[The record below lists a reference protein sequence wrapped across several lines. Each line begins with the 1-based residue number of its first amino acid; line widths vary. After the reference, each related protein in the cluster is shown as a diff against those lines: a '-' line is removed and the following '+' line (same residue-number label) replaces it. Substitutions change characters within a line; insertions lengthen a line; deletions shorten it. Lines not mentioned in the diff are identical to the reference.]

1 MRRFEFILYVFF
13 YEVVFG
19 LSVYGFGYFQAMPF
33 SLLWSLI
40 LGAPAV
46 VLLMNIKSK
55 KLLPIVDG
63 LLRVLYAIPFLVEY
77 FIYMQFKELYDLNTI
92 MNGAGG
98 ALTGF
103 TSTIMG
109 LIFSPLGIF
118 HLFLYSIP
126 LSILIMDLKRKKYDY
141 SQPEKQIKTATA
153 VMIPVALVFNII
165 IIACIPSARNIV
177 GNEYNYP
184 KAVEA
189 FGYMEGTALDV
200 KALLFGSGGD
210 FQNVKT
216 PVHLQTSKPDESAT
230 GESDPNASL
239 APGESAPVPTP
250 TPTHEPQVMDIDF
263 TALSQKGGKIATLAQ
278 YCANVEPTYTNKMT
292 GKFKGK
298 NLIMITAE
306 AFTAEAID
314 PELTPTLYRL
324 ATKGIQFTDSY
335 VPATAGTTGGEFSHI
350 FGLLPTSGGKSFTN
364 MIDNGCTYFTMGQR
378 LNAEGYFGQA
388 FHNNDYKYY
397 SRHKTHTKLGYNQ
410 GFMGIYNGMEKWVN
424 YHQWPESDYDMFV
437 GTCPLYLTQDH
448 FNIYYMSVSGHSGY
462 TRAGNAMSKKH
473 WDETASL
480 EGKASEAVRAYKA
493 CNMDLDQGLKY
504 LVDRLEEC
512 GKADDTVI
520 CIVADHFPYGL
531 DPDASLGNMPKL
543 SELYGYEVKNY
554 VQRDHNRI
562 IIWSGCLEKE
572 DPIVVDTPTSSIDV
586 LPTLMNLFGIKYDS
600 RLLPGRD
607 VFSDSMPLAF
617 NLNYDWKT
625 DLGTYYSS
633 KGEFVPKDANTQ
645 IPDGYVQQVKS
656 IVSNKIKY
664 CKNMVGSDFFRQAV
678 GDPNK

>member
-1 MRRFEFILYVFF
+1 MRRYEFILYVFF

-19 LSVYGFGYFQAMPF
+19 FSVYGFGYFASMPF
-33 SLLWSLI
+33 TLLWSII

-46 VLLMNIKSK
+46 ILLMNLKGKI
-55 KLLPIVDG
+55 LPIVDG

-109 LIFSPLGIF
+109 LIFSPLGVF

-126 LSILIMDLKRKKYDY
+126 LSLLIMDLKKKTYDY
-141 SQPEKQIKTATA
+141 TQPDKQVKIGTA
-153 VMIPVALVFNII
+153 VAIPVCFVLNLI
-165 IIACIPSARNIV
+165 IIACIPSARTIV
-177 GNEYNYP
+177 GAEYNYP
-184 KAVEA
+184 KAVQA
-189 FGYMEGTALDV
+189 FGYMEGTALDI
-200 KALLFGSGGD
+200 KALLFGSGGE
-210 FQNVKT
+210 FLNVKN
-216 PVHLQTSKPDESAT
+216 PVHLQTSMP
-230 GESDPNASL
+230 GESNGESNPGESL
-239 APGESAPVPTP
+239 APGESTPVPTP
-250 TPTHEPQVMDIDF
+250 TPAHEPQVMDIDF
-263 TALSQKGGKIATLAQ
+263 AGLQAKGGKIATLAQ
-278 YCANVEPTYTNKMT
+278 YCSNVEPTYTNKMT

-314 PELTPTLYRL
+314 PVLTPTLYRL

-350 FGLLPTSGGKSFTN
+350 FGLLPTSGGKSVTN
-364 MIDNGCTYFTMGQR
+364 MTENGCTYFTMGQR
-378 LNAEGYFGQA
+378 LNAEGYFGYA

-397 SRHKTHTKLGYNQ
+397 SRNKTHTKLGYNQ

-480 EGKASEAVRAYKA
+480 EGKNSEAVRAYKA
-493 CNMDLDQGLKY
+493 CNMDFDQGLKY
-504 LVDRLEEC
+504 LIDRLEEC

-554 VQRDHNRI
+554 IQRDHNRI

-572 DPIVVDTPTSSIDV
+572 DPIVVDTPTSSIDI

-664 CKNMVGSDFFRQAV
+664 CKNMVGTDFIKQCV

>member
-1 MRRFEFILYVFF
+1 MRRYEFILYVFF

-19 LSVYGFGYFQAMPF
+19 FSVYGFGYFASMPF
-33 SLLWSLI
+33 TLLWSII

-46 VLLMNIKSK
+46 ILLMNLKGKI
-55 KLLPIVDG
+55 LPIVDG

-103 TSTIMG
+103 TTTILG
-109 LIFSPLGIF
+109 LIFSPLGVF

-126 LSILIMDLKRKKYDY
+126 LSLLVMDLKKKTYDY
-141 SQPEKQIKTATA
+141 TQPDKQVKIGTA
-153 VMIPVALVFNII
+153 VAIPVCFVLNLI
-165 IIACIPSARNIV
+165 IIACIPSARTIV
-177 GNEYNYP
+177 GAEYNYP
-184 KAVEA
+184 KAVQA
-189 FGYMEGTALDV
+189 FGYMEGTALDI
-200 KALLFGSGGD
+200 KALLFGSGGE
-210 FQNVKT
+210 FQNVKN
-216 PVHLQTSKPDESAT
+216 PVHLQTSMP
-230 GESDPNASL
+230 GESNGESNPGESL
-239 APGESAPVPTP
+239 APGESTPVPTP
-250 TPTHEPQVMDIDF
+250 TPAHEPQVMDIDF
-263 TALSQKGGKIATLAQ
+263 AGLQAKGGKIATLAQ
-278 YCANVEPTYTNKMT
+278 YCSNVEPTYTNKMT

-314 PELTPTLYRL
+314 PVLTPTLYRL

-350 FGLLPTSGGKSFTN
+350 FGLLPTSGGKSVTN
-364 MIDNGCTYFTMGQR
+364 MTENGCTYFTMGQR
-378 LNAEGYFGQA
+378 LNAEGYFGYA

-397 SRHKTHTKLGYNQ
+397 SRNKTHTKLGYNQ

-480 EGKASEAVRAYKA
+480 EGKNSEAVRAYKA
-493 CNMDLDQGLKY
+493 CNMDFDQGLKY
-504 LVDRLEEC
+504 LIDRLEEC

-554 VQRDHNRI
+554 IQRDHNRI

-572 DPIVVDTPTSSIDV
+572 DPIVVDTPTSSIDI

-664 CKNMVGSDFFRQAV
+664 CKNMVGTDFIRQCV

>member
-1 MRRFEFILYVFF
+1 
-13 YEVVFG
+13 
-19 LSVYGFGYFQAMPF
+19 
-33 SLLWSLI
+33 
-40 LGAPAV
+40 
-46 VLLMNIKSK
+46 
-55 KLLPIVDG
+55 
-63 LLRVLYAIPFLVEY
+63 
-77 FIYMQFKELYDLNTI
+77 
-92 MNGAGG
+92 
-98 ALTGF
+98 
-103 TSTIMG
+103 
-109 LIFSPLGIF
+109 
-118 HLFLYSIP
+118 
-126 LSILIMDLKRKKYDY
+126 
-141 SQPEKQIKTATA
+141 
-153 VMIPVALVFNII
+153 
-165 IIACIPSARNIV
+165 
-177 GNEYNYP
+177 
-184 KAVEA
+184 
-189 FGYMEGTALDV
+189 
-200 KALLFGSGGD
+200 
-210 FQNVKT
+210 
-216 PVHLQTSKPDESAT
+216 
-230 GESDPNASL
+230 
-239 APGESAPVPTP
+239 
-250 TPTHEPQVMDIDF
+250 
-263 TALSQKGGKIATLAQ
+263 
-278 YCANVEPTYTNKMT
+278 MT
-292 GKFKGK
+292 
-298 NLIMITAE
+298 
-306 AFTAEAID
+306 
-314 PELTPTLYRL
+314 
-324 ATKGIQFTDSY
+324 
-335 VPATAGTTGGEFSHI
+335 
-350 FGLLPTSGGKSFTN
+350 
-364 MIDNGCTYFTMGQR
+364 DNGCTYFTMGQR
-378 LNAEGYFGQA
+378 LNAEGYYGQA

-397 SRHKTHTKLGYNQ
+397 SRNKTHNKLGYNQ

-437 GTCPLYLTQDH
+437 GTCPLYLTQEH

-480 EGKASEAVRAYKA
+480 DGKYSEAVRAYKA
-493 CNMDLDQGLKY
+493 CNMDFDQGLKY

-572 DPIVVDTPTSSIDV
+572 DPIVVDTPTSSIDI

-645 IPDGYVQQVKS
+645 IPEGYVQQVKT

-664 CKNMVGSDFFRQAV
+664 CKNMLGTDFIKQCV

>member
-1 MRRFEFILYVFF
+1 MRRYEFILYVFF

-19 LSVYGFGYFQAMPF
+19 FSVYGFGYFASMPF
-33 SLLWSLI
+33 TLLWSII

-46 VLLMNIKSK
+46 ILLMNLKGKI
-55 KLLPIVDG
+55 LPIVDG

-109 LIFSPLGIF
+109 LIFSPLGVF

-126 LSILIMDLKRKKYDY
+126 LSLLVMDLKKKTYDY
-141 SQPEKQIKTATA
+141 TQPDKQVKIGTA
-153 VMIPVALVFNII
+153 VAIPVCFVLNLI
-165 IIACIPSARNIV
+165 IIACIPSARTIV
-177 GNEYNYP
+177 GAEYNYP
-184 KAVEA
+184 KAVQA
-189 FGYMEGTALDV
+189 FGYMEGTALDI
-200 KALLFGSGGD
+200 KALLFGSGGE
-210 FQNVKT
+210 FQNVKN
-216 PVHLQTSKPDESAT
+216 PVHLQTSLP
-230 GESDPNASL
+230 GESNGESNPGESL
-239 APGESAPVPTP
+239 APGESTPVPTP
-250 TPTHEPQVMDIDF
+250 TPAHEPQVMDIDF
-263 TALSQKGGKIATLAQ
+263 ASLQAKGGKIATLAQ
-278 YCANVEPTYTNKMT
+278 YCSNVEPTYTNKMT

-314 PELTPTLYRL
+314 PVLTPTLYRL

-350 FGLLPTSGGKSFTN
+350 FGLLPTSGGKSVTN
-364 MIDNGCTYFTMGQR
+364 MTENGCTYFTMGQR
-378 LNAEGYFGQA
+378 LNAEGYFGYA

-397 SRHKTHTKLGYNQ
+397 SRNKTHTKLGYNQ

-480 EGKASEAVRAYKA
+480 EGKNSEAVRAYKA
-493 CNMDLDQGLKY
+493 CNMDFDQGLKY

-554 VQRDHNRI
+554 IQRDHNRI
-562 IIWSGCLEKE
+562 IMWSGCLEKE
-572 DPIVVDTPTSSIDV
+572 DPIVVDTPTSSIDI

-664 CKNMVGSDFFRQAV
+664 CKNMVGTDFIKQCV

>member
-1 MRRFEFILYVFF
+1 MRRFEFIFYVFF

-19 LSVYGFGYFQAMPF
+19 FSVYGFGYFSAMPF
-33 SLLWSLI
+33 TLLWSII

-46 VLLMNIKSK
+46 VLMMNLKG

-63 LLRVLYAIPFLVEY
+63 LLRCLYAIPFLVEY

-103 TSTIMG
+103 TTTILG
-109 LIFSPLGIF
+109 LIFSPLGLF

-126 LSILIMDLKRKKYDY
+126 LSILIMDLKRKTYDY
-141 SQPEKQIKTATA
+141 TQPEKQVKTATA
-153 VMIPVALVFNII
+153 VLIPVCLVFNII
-165 IIACIPSARNIV
+165 IIACIPSARTIV
-177 GNEYNYP
+177 GAEYNYP
-184 KAVEA
+184 KAVQA

-210 FQNVKT
+210 FQNVKN
-216 PVHLQTSKPDESAT
+216 PVNLQTSKP
-230 GESDPNASL
+230 GESV
-239 APGESAPVPTP
+239 PGESGNESLTPGESVPVPTP
-250 TPTHEPQVMDIDF
+250 TPAREPQVMDIDF
-263 TALSQKGGKIATLAQ
+263 TALSQKGGKIGTLAQ
-278 YCANVEPTYTNKMT
+278 YCANVEPTYTNAMT

-378 LNAEGYFGQA
+378 LNAEGYYGQA

-397 SRHKTHTKLGYNQ
+397 SRNKTHTKLGYSQ
-410 GFMGIYNGMEKWVN
+410 GFMGIYNGMEQWVN
-424 YHQWPESDYDMFV
+424 YHQWPESDYDMFQ
-437 GTCPLYLTQDH
+437 GTCPLYLNQEH

-480 EGKASEAVRAYKA
+480 AGKYSDTVRAYKA
-493 CNMDLDQGLKY
+493 CNMDFDQGLKY
-504 LVDRLEEC
+504 LIDRLEEL

-531 DPDASLGNMPKL
+531 DPDAGLGKMPNL

-554 VQRDHNRI
+554 FQRDHNRI

-572 DPIVVDTPTSSIDV
+572 DPIVVDTPTTSLV
-586 LPTLMNLFGIKYDS
+586 
-600 RLLPGRD
+600 PGRD

-625 DLGTYYSS
+625 DLGTYLSS
-633 KGEFVPKDANTQ
+633 TGEFTPKDANTQ

-664 CKNMVGSDFFRQAV
+664 CKNMVGSDFFKQAV

>member
-1 MRRFEFILYVFF
+1 MRRFEFILYVFY

-19 LSVYGFGYFQAMPF
+19 FSVYGFGYFSSMPF
-33 SLLWSLI
+33 TLLWSLI
-40 LGAPAV
+40 LGAPAA
-46 VLLMNIKSK
+46 LILMNIKTK
-55 KLLPIVDG
+55 ILPVVDG

-77 FIYMQFKELYDLNTI
+77 FIYMEFKELYDLNTI

-103 TSTIMG
+103 TSTIIG
-109 LIFSPLGIF
+109 LIISPLGIL
-118 HLFLYSIP
+118 HLILYSIP
-126 LSILIMDLKRKKYDY
+126 IAILIADVKRKKYDY
-141 SQPEKQIKTATA
+141 TPPEKWFKTATA
-153 VMIPVALVFNII
+153 VTIPVALVVNII

-184 KAVEA
+184 KAVQA
-189 FGYMEGTALDV
+189 FGYMEGTALDF

-210 FQNVKT
+210 FQTVKN
-216 PVHLQTSKPDESAT
+216 PVTHHTTAPDESNP
-230 GESDPNASL
+230 GESDPGASQV
-239 APGESAPVPTP
+239 PGMESGPAPTP
-250 TPTHEPQVMDIDF
+250 TFAPEPQVMDINF
-263 TALSQKGGKIATLAQ
+263 TALSQKGGKVATLAQ

-314 PELTPTLYRL
+314 PVLTPTLYRL

-350 FGLLPTSGGKSFTN
+350 FGLLPTSGGKSFTS
-364 MIDNGCTYFTMGQR
+364 MIDNGSTYFTMGQR
-378 LNAEGYFGQA
+378 LNAEGYYGQA

-397 SRHKTHTKLGYNQ
+397 SRNKTHIKLGYSA
-410 GFMGIYNGMEKWVN
+410 GFMGIHNGMEQWVN
-424 YHQWPESDYDMFV
+424 WHQWPESDYDMFQ
-437 GTCPLYLTQDH
+437 GTCPLYINQDH
-448 FNIYYMSVSGHSGY
+448 FNVYYMSVSGHAGY

-480 EGKASEAVRAYKA
+480 DGKYSETVRAYKA

-504 LVDRLEEC
+504 VVDRLEEL

-520 CIVADHFPYGL
+520 CLVADHFPYGL

-554 VQRDHNRI
+554 IQRDHNRI

-572 DPIVVDTPTSSIDV
+572 DPIVVDTPTSSIDI

-625 DLGTYYSS
+625 DLGTYYSAS
-633 KGEFVPKDANTQ
+633 GEFKPKDANTQ
-645 IPDGYVQQVKS
+645 IPDDYVKNVKS

-664 CKNMVGSDFFRQAV
+664 CRNLVGSDFIKQAV

>member
-1 MRRFEFILYVFF
+1 MRRYEFILYVFF

-19 LSVYGFGYFQAMPF
+19 FSVYGFGYFASMPF
-33 SLLWSLI
+33 TLLWSII

-46 VLLMNIKSK
+46 ILLMNLKGKI
-55 KLLPIVDG
+55 LPIVDG

-109 LIFSPLGIF
+109 LIFSPLGVF

-126 LSILIMDLKRKKYDY
+126 LSLLVMDLKKKTYDY
-141 SQPEKQIKTATA
+141 TQPDKQVKIGTA
-153 VMIPVALVFNII
+153 VAIPVCFVLNLI
-165 IIACIPSARNIV
+165 IIACIPSARTIV
-177 GNEYNYP
+177 GAEYNYP
-184 KAVEA
+184 KAVQA
-189 FGYMEGTALDV
+189 FGYMEGTALDI
-200 KALLFGSGGD
+200 KALLFGSGGE
-210 FQNVKT
+210 FQNVKN
-216 PVHLQTSKPDESAT
+216 PVHLQTSLP
-230 GESDPNASL
+230 GESNGESNPGESL
-239 APGESAPVPTP
+239 APGESTPVPTP
-250 TPTHEPQVMDIDF
+250 TPAHEPQVMDIDF
-263 TALSQKGGKIATLAQ
+263 ASLQAKGGKIATLAQ
-278 YCANVEPTYTNKMT
+278 YCSNVEPTYTNKMT

-314 PELTPTLYRL
+314 PVLTPTLYRL

-350 FGLLPTSGGKSFTN
+350 FGLLPTSGGKSVTN
-364 MIDNGCTYFTMGQR
+364 MTENGCTYFTMGQR
-378 LNAEGYFGQA
+378 LNAEGYFGYA

-397 SRHKTHTKLGYNQ
+397 SRNKTHTKLGYNQ

-480 EGKASEAVRAYKA
+480 EGKNSEAVRAYKA

-554 VQRDHNRI
+554 IQRDHNRI
-562 IIWSGCLEKE
+562 IMWCGCLEKE
-572 DPIVVDTPTSSIDV
+572 DPIVVDTPTSSIDI

-664 CKNMVGSDFFRQAV
+664 CKNMVGTDFIKQCV

>member
-1 MRRFEFILYVFF
+1 MRRFEFIFYVFF

-19 LSVYGFGYFQAMPF
+19 FSVYGFGYFSAMPF
-33 SLLWSLI
+33 TLLWSII

-46 VLLMNIKSK
+46 VLMMNLKGKI
-55 KLLPIVDG
+55 LPIVDG
-63 LLRVLYAIPFLVEY
+63 LLRCLYAIPFLVEY

-103 TSTIMG
+103 TTTILG
-109 LIFSPLGIF
+109 LIFSPLGLF

-126 LSILIMDLKRKKYDY
+126 LSILIMDLKRKTYDY
-141 SQPEKQIKTATA
+141 TQPEKQVKTATA
-153 VMIPVALVFNII
+153 VLIPVCLVFNII
-165 IIACIPSARNIV
+165 IIACIPSARTIV
-177 GNEYNYP
+177 GAEYSYG
-184 KAVEA
+184 KAVQA
-189 FGYMEGTALDV
+189 FGYMEGTALDL
-200 KALLFGSGGD
+200 KSLLFGSGGD
-210 FQNVKT
+210 FQNVKN
-216 PVHLQTSKPDESAT
+216 PVVTRAT
-230 GESDPNASL
+230 QPGESDPGESGPDASL
-239 APGESAPVPTP
+239 QPGESVPVPTP
-250 TPTHEPQVMDIDF
+250 TPAREPQVMEIDF
-263 TALSQKGGKIATLAQ
+263 TSLSQKGGKIATLAQ
-278 YCANVEPTYTNKMT
+278 YCANVEPTYTNAMT

-350 FGLLPTSGGKSFTN
+350 FGLLPTSGGKSVTN

-378 LNAEGYFGQA
+378 LNAEGYYGQA

-397 SRHKTHTKLGYNQ
+397 SRNKTHNKLGYSQ

-480 EGKASEAVRAYKA
+480 DGKYSEPVRAYKA

-572 DPIVVDTPTSSIDV
+572 DPIVVDTPTSSIDI

-645 IPDGYVQQVKS
+645 IPDGYVQQVKT

-664 CKNMVGSDFFRQAV
+664 CKNMLGTDFIKQCV